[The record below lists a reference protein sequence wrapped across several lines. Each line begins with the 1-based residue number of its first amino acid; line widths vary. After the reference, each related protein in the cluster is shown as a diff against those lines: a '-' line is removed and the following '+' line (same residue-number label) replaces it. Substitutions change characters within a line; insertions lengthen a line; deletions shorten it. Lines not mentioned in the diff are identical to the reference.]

1 MGLFDWL
8 SGKKTRIIK
17 IQSDSTKGQT
27 DKTHGKASPPPS
39 VEDPDEFEES
49 AAAQNFWSEVTTQEP
64 PAPDLEEIL
73 DAATRIEPEPQQPAA
88 QPASAASSIHASLG
102 DTESLSDLELMQ
114 RLRERAEKKTAVQ
127 QQKKEEIVDQE
138 LVANLEKQRTFART
152 VTQNQLVTEA
162 DLATF
167 FNDYGKRIR
176 HEFIGALMV
185 EAGLLS
191 ESRMSY
197 LLSRH
202 FKILSIDLQLY
213 EILPSVLDTLD
224 RTVARAET
232 VLPVD
237 AVGNVLTVAACN
249 PFNQKLFKKLES
261 LTGRVIRPV
270 YCSQEQLNQ
279 YIEMYYPSGST
290 IMSLEE
296 LGLVDQEEE
305 EAAETVTQP
314 DAPQA
319 DSLPD
324 PEPQAETPQADPES
338 TPEPAR
344 KPAPSRKVREEEA
357 PLPQFAQDPDD
368 AEAPS
373 PQPSLSASS
382 TSIGGLAKLAP
393 AITDKALN
401 QRKRMRTSVI
411 ARKWVES
418 FTSPTSPTKA
428 APVSAEEFDAM
439 FGPGGGH
446 A

>member
-17 IQSDSTKGQT
+17 IQSDSAKGQT
-27 DKTHGKASPPPS
+27 DKTRGKSAPPS
-39 VEDPDEFEES
+39 AEEAVDEFEES

-64 PAPDLEEIL
+64 PSPDLEEIL
-73 DAATRIEPEPQQPAA
+73 DAATRIEPEPQRPAA
-88 QPASAASSIHASLG
+88 AVSPATRTNLG
-102 DTESLSDLELMQ
+102 DTEALSDLELMQ
-114 RLRERAEKKTAVQ
+114 RLRERAEKKTVVQ

-237 AVGNVLTVAACN
+237 AVGNVLTIAACN

-270 YCSQEQLNQ
+270 YCTQEQLNQ

-296 LGLVDQEEE
+296 LGLADQEEE
-305 EAAETVTQP
+305 DIPEAASQP
-314 DAPQA
+314 DAPAA
-319 DSLPD
+319 DPLPE
-324 PEPQAETPQADPES
+324 PEPQAEAPPV
-338 TPEPAR
+338 TPEPA
-344 KPAPSRKVREEEA
+344 PAPARKSPASRVVREEEA
-357 PLPQFAQDPDD
+357 PMPQFAQEPDD
-368 AEAPS
+368 ADAAAQPAQAP
-373 PQPSLSASS
+373 LSASS
-382 TSIGGLAKLAP
+382 TSIGGPAKLAP

-418 FTSPTSPTKA
+418 FTSPTAPTKA